1 MPNSVFGSFP
11 SLRVGCALAV
21 GLFAIAH
28 PLAAQIPSG
37 QQLPSPDQAEELLRT
52 QPALVDQLRQRLT
65 QSGMTP
71 DQVRARL
78 RAAGYPDSLLDQ
90 FLQGA
95 DTTQAATVGPRTLD
109 AVKALGVLSARETD
123 SLQQADSLR
132 QTSDSL
138 QNLIDSLRLVRADS
152 LRADSLADS
161 ARVLRQGGLKRFGL
175 ETFRRTTTR
184 FLPNQSGPVDEN
196 YQLGP
201 GDVVVLILTG
211 DVERAYTLDVTRE
224 GFVVIPQVGQ
234 VYAANLTLGQ
244 LQDQLYDRL
253 GRVYSGVRRGP
264 DARTRFQLSLAKLRN
279 IQIYVTGDVVRPGAY
294 QLSSAGTVLSALY
307 AAGGPTES
315 GSLRRVDIRRGGT
328 LLDSLDLY
336 DYLMHGI
343 NRTDIHLHTGDV
355 VFVPVHGG
363 LSAVVGTVQRPA
375 IYELLPGET
384 LRDAIGFAGG
394 FSPTA
399 SEARVTI
406 HRVLPPAS
414 RGADGRARVVI
425 AVGADQLAT
434 GVAPALPMAPGDS
447 VTVYSIA
454 SRQRGYV
461 TVRGNV
467 WVEGQVGFTP
477 GMRLSDALRL
487 AGGVRPDVF
496 TGRILLTRTREDSSM
511 LQLRSA
517 FADSTGRVADDLVLQ
532 DEDEIRVFSRTT
544 FLPQRYVAV
553 VGAVRH
559 PGQVPYR
566 EGMTIRDL
574 VLLADGLTEDAD
586 LQAEIAR
593 LPEPRPPGALAQ
605 TVRVPLDSSFALAGA
620 RTGATPSGGPAD
632 TPLQPYDNVLILR
645 QVGWSRQRTVVLT
658 GQVKAPGRYSLH
670 SKTERLADLLQRAG
684 GLTDEAYAGGIQFYR
699 GFVGNQ
705 PSGTDQLPPVLS
717 TPTRAQRDSAKTR
730 GVPERVG
737 IDLPRVLKD
746 PAFRDNLVLV
756 SGDSINIPEF
766 NPIVLVQGAVNS
778 PGTVAY
784 TPGKSLDWYV
794 DAAGGYT
801 QAGDNRHPYVT
812 QPNGRREGVKRRTIL
827 ADRVPAP
834 KPGAVVFVPTRTA
847 QEAGSNITGIL
858 GTAAQLLGALVTI
871 IVVAKR

>member
-1 MPNSVFGSFP
+1 M
-11 SLRVGCALAV
+11 GCALAV

-328 LLDSLDLY
+328 LVDSLDLY

-343 NRTDIHLHTGDV
+343 NRTDIHAPDRGRRVRPGARRPLGGRRHGTAAGD
-355 VFVPVHGG
+355 
-363 LSAVVGTVQRPA
+363 LRAA
-375 IYELLPGET
+375 PG
-384 LRDAIGFAGG
+384 RDPPG
-394 FSPTA
+394 
-399 SEARVTI
+399 R
-406 HRVLPPAS
+406 HRVRRGVQSHRIRGAGDHPPRASPAS

-425 AVGADQLAT
+425 AVGADQFAT
-434 GVAPALPMAPGDS
+434 GVAPAVPMAPGDS

-477 GMRLSDALRL
+477 GMKLSDALRL

-511 LQLRSA
+511 MQLRSA

-544 FLPQRYVAV
+544 FRPAALRRGGRRRPQARPSTV
-553 VGAVRH
+553 
-559 PGQVPYR
+559 PGGY
-566 EGMTIRDL
+566 DH
-574 VLLADGLTEDAD
+574 
-586 LQAEIAR
+586 
-593 LPEPRPPGALAQ
+593 PRP
-605 TVRVPLDSSFALAGA
+605 R
-620 RTGATPSGGPAD
+620 
-632 TPLQPYDNVLILR
+632 
-645 QVGWSRQRTVVLT
+645 
-658 GQVKAPGRYSLH
+658 APGRRPDRGRRISRP
-670 SKTERLADLLQRAG
+670 RLRDCPAAAARARWPRPC
-684 GLTDEAYAGGIQFYR
+684 ACR
-699 GFVGNQ
+699 
-705 PSGTDQLPPVLS
+705 S
-717 TPTRAQRDSAKTR
+717 TRASRW
-730 GVPERVG
+730 
-737 IDLPRVLKD
+737 
-746 PAFRDNLVLV
+746 PARARARR
-756 SGDSINIPEF
+756 P
-766 NPIVLVQGAVNS
+766 
-778 PGTVAY
+778 
-784 TPGKSLDWYV
+784 
-794 DAAGGYT
+794 AAGPLT
-801 QAGDNRHPYVT
+801 
-812 QPNGRREGVKRRTIL
+812 RR
-827 ADRVPAP
+827 
-834 KPGAVVFVPTRTA
+834 FSPTT
-847 QEAGSNITGIL
+847 TC
-858 GTAAQLLGALVTI
+858 
-871 IVVAKR
+871 